1 MSGDLNPFAPPETKP
16 ELPEALKPAIGTE
29 KPRSLPWIACR
40 WLLVC
45 SVSAV
50 PSFYLGTEVSKGQFA
65 AMVLGVLIFAVGYTF
80 LDCKTALRPIRQK
93 RLVSITLRLV
103 YATRMLITVLF
114 PVGLFVDMF
123 CGILSVGCTEVIFG
137 SSAIRTFPGAL
148 FTTLVQGVILNVVLA
163 LYGLLVVGVVMLCAP
178 CLKATRLWLY
188 GPPDRSEDFEM
199 HL

>member
-50 PSFYLGTEVSKGQFA
+50 PSFYLGVGVSDGQIA
-65 AMVLGVLIFAVGYTF
+65 AMGLGVLFFAVGYTF
-80 LDCKTALRPIRQK
+80 LDCKTATRPIRQI

-103 YATRMLITVLF
+103 YATRMIITVLF
-114 PVGLFVDMF
+114 PIGLFVDMF
-123 CGILSVGCTEVIFG
+123 CGILSVGCTESIFG
-137 SSAIRTFPGAL
+137 SSVIKTFPGAL
-148 FTTLVQGVILNVVLA
+148 FTTLVQGVILNVVLV
-163 LYGLLVVGVVMLCAP
+163 LYGLLVVGAVMLFVP
-178 CLKATRLWLY
+178 CFRAARTWLY
-188 GPPDRSEDFEM
+188 GPPD
-199 HL
+199 